1 MKKTI
6 LSGLWVLL
14 LLTGC
19 APYLQDLPVHLC
31 EPLPENGSTSYTRG
45 GAIGAAVQGLVKE
58 GVPGA
63 AVAVYSA
70 EGWWT
75 TAAGFAKLEDRTSM
89 QPCHLQYLQSIS
101 KLYLAVAVLKL
112 YEAGKLRLDEPI
124 TAYLPERYRRYV
136 TGAGQITVRMLLNHT
151 SGVAEYN
158 FSPAYVTY
166 LLQHPDH
173 RFTTEEYLA
182 YIEGEPLDFAPG
194 SQYSYRNT
202 NYILLALLTDAL
214 TGDHA
219 RYLTETIFTPL
230 GLTQTYYRG
239 QAGYPDYPALVN
251 AYWDR
256 YGNGI
261 VENVSQMQ
269 KTNVASLIGDDGIV
283 ATPADA
289 VKFLRGLMEGKLLSA
304 ATMDEMKTWVNNRKG
319 EPAYGLGLAYATVH
333 GQVAYGHTGGGLGA
347 GCQLYYFPEKG
358 VYVFIGINLGTVTD
372 SPLHKGAERAL
383 DGVMEALLE

>member
-1 MKKTI
+1 
-6 LSGLWVLL
+6 
-14 LLTGC
+14 
-19 APYLQDLPVHLC
+19 
-31 EPLPENGSTSYTRG
+31 
-45 GAIGAAVQGLVKE
+45 
-58 GVPGA
+58 VPGA
-63 AVAVYSA
+63 AVAVYSS

-75 TAAGFAKLEDRTSM
+75 TAAGFAKLEDRTPM
-89 QPCHLQYLQSIS
+89 QPCHVQYLQSIS

-112 YEAGKLRLDEPI
+112 YEAGKVRLDAPI
-124 TAYLPERYRRYV
+124 TTYLPERYRRYV
-136 TGAGQITVRMLLNHT
+136 TNAGQVTVRMLLNHT
-151 SGVAEYN
+151 SGIAEYN

-166 LLQHPDH
+166 LLQHPNH
-173 RFTTEEYLA
+173 RFTTEDYLK
-182 YIEGEPLDFAPG
+182 YIDGKPLDFAPG
-194 SQYSYRNT
+194 SRYGYRNT
-202 NYILLALLTDAL
+202 NYVLLALITDAL

-219 RYLTETIFTPL
+219 RYLAETIFTPL

-269 KTNVASLIGDDGIV
+269 KTNVASLVGDDGIV

-304 ATMDEMKTWVNNRKG
+304 AAMAEMKTWVNNRKG
-319 EPAYGLGLAYATVH
+319 EPACGLGLAYARVH

-358 VYVFIGINLGTVTD
+358 VYVFIGINLGTVTH
-372 SPLHKGAERAL
+372 SPLHQGAEKAL
-383 DGVMEALLE
+383 DRVMGALLE